1 MKILDAYKLAATLHR
16 DQVDK
21 AGHPYIEHLTR
32 VFLRVV
38 DAGGSRDQQIAAL
51 LHDSIEDGRTNI
63 PALDAAGV
71 PPLAIKIIVTLTRCA
86 SEPYADYIQ
95 RIRGRHDA
103 SLVKLADLADNSDP
117 ERLALLPIAT
127 QVRLIDKYNRATQL
141 LNSTAT

>member
-1 MKILDAYKLAATLHR
+1 MKILAAYNLAAQLHR
-16 DQVDK
+16 GQVDK

-71 PPLAIKIIVTLTRCA
+71 PTLAVSIITALTRGS

-95 RIRGRHDA
+95 RVRGHHDA
-103 SLVKLADLADNSDP
+103 ALVKLADLADNSDP

-127 QVRLIDKYNRATQL
+127 QVRLIDKYSRATDL
-141 LNSTAT
+141 LNQTAT